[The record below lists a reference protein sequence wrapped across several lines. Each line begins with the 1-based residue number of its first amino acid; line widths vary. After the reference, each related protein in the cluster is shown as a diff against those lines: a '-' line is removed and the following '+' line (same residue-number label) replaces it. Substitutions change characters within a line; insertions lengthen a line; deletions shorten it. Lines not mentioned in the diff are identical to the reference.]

1 MMSRGAKRKLH
12 SEKLRVATYEVLM
25 SLDRDVEY
33 IKEDIYQRV
42 MDIYEKRAK
51 HVIRLRG
58 DPSSERIAMPVCRYF
73 TNEGWITVKRTLVL
87 NGRTRQYVRHFKYKG
102 DRQ

>member
-1 MMSRGAKRKLH
+1 MMARGAKKRLDTLA
-12 SEKLRVATYEVLM
+12 LRLATYDVLM
-25 SLDRDVEY
+25 ELDRDTEY

-42 MDIYEKRAK
+42 LDLYEKRAK

-58 DPSSERIAMPVCRYF
+58 DPSSERVAMPVCRHF
-73 TNEGWITVKRTLVL
+73 TDEGWITVKRTLVL

>member
-1 MMSRGAKRKLH
+1 MMARGAKKRLNL
-12 SEKLRVATYEVLM
+12 EGLRLATYDVLM
-25 SLDRDVEY
+25 ELDRDTEY

-42 MDIYEKRAK
+42 LDVYEKKAK

-58 DPSSERIAMPVCRYF
+58 DPSSERVAMPVCRHF
-73 TNEGWITVKRTLVL
+73 TNEGWITVKRTLVI
-87 NGRTRQYVRHFKYKG
+87 NGRIKPYVRHFKYKG